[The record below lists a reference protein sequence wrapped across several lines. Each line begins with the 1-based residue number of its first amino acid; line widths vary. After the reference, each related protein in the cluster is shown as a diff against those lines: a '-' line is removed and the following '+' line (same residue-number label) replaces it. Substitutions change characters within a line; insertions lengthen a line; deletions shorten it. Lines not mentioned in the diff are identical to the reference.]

1 MFIISI
7 YLSINFSISN
17 NVSMYLVPLEVLPQQ
32 LVLVRVNIVLPPTM
46 IIFSISSSSGGA
58 PSTADASQDEHVPPS
73 NNDSA
78 AAAVAAP
85 DEV

>member
-32 LVLVRVNIVLPPTM
+32 LVLVRVNIVLPQTI

-58 PSTADASQDEHVPPS
+58 PSTAGASLGEHCPLS
-73 NNDSA
+73 NNDYIFYF
-78 AAAVAAP
+78 
-85 DEV
+85 